1 MNGLAVRACGLLIS
15 AVLAAAGFPISAG
28 TPAAGAYVSSG
39 HRGAVLDVAEDC
51 TRGLLFSVGVDGFLR
66 VWDTVT
72 GTVYFAHVLSPV
84 AAIILGVLA
93 VVFLLTSIVG
103 TCPIYLLLGISTKR
117 KPAH

>member
-1 MNGLAVRACGLLIS
+1 VIKVTEESPCFLYILNQETYGQEEAMKKNMTIVDRIFRV
-15 AVLAAAGFPISAG
+15 VLVAL
-28 TPAAGAYVSSG
+28 VV
-39 HRGAVLDVAEDC
+39 VL
-51 TRGLLFSVGVDGFLR
+51 
-66 VWDTVT
+66 
-72 GTVYFAHVLSPV
+72 YFAHVLSPV